1 MRSKNDFLR
10 ALSAVGIVIAAALI
24 AGCGGGGGSSSSGSG
39 GSSSS
44 SSSGS
49 SSSSSGSSSSSTVS
63 NQVTV
68 TVAKSTVTS
77 TRTPNIPTV
86 SVTVCAPGTSTC
98 QTIDNIQVDTMSY
111 GLRLVNTAASSVLSS
126 LSAETDSSGNTI
138 AECTVFADGYTWG
151 SVRKADVKIGG
162 ETASNIPIGILGDMD
177 STNPAPSSCSSR
189 TTGASE
195 NTASAI
201 GANGI
206 LGIGVA
212 PYDCP
217 GCVSTTNNATY
228 YSCGSS
234 SCNQTAMALTSEVT
248 NPVAKFTSDNNG
260 IILTMPAIDTS
271 GATSVTG
278 TLTFGIG
285 TQSNN
290 TYSASQK
297 FGTDSAGNV
306 NSTVLATPTGAT
318 FGFFDSGSNGYFFDD
333 STLTQCSGSTWY
345 CPSSTTTRSVTVSNK
360 SGSTASATVT
370 MTIANE
376 TSLSTSNYA
385 LNDLAGTLGLTNVM
399 DFGLP
404 FFYGKTVYFG
414 YDTAA
419 AGTGSQSPYVAY

>member
-1 MRSKNDFLR
+1 M
-10 ALSAVGIVIAAALI
+10 
-24 AGCGGGGGSSSSGSG
+24 
-39 GSSSS
+39 
-44 SSSGS
+44 
-49 SSSSSGSSSSSTVS
+49 S

-111 GLRLVNTAASSVLSS
+111 GLRLVNTAASTVLGS

-151 SVRKADVKIGG
+151 SVRKADVKIAG

-177 STNPAPSSCSSR
+177 STISAPSSCSSQS
-189 TTGASE
+189 TGSSE

-217 GCVSTTNNATY
+217 SCVSTANNGTY

-234 SCNQTAMALTSEVT
+234 TCSQTAMALTSQVA

-260 IILTMPAIDTS
+260 IVLTMPSIDTS
-271 GATSVTG
+271 GVVSATG

-306 NSTVLATPTGAT
+306 NSTVLSSTSAST

-333 STLTQCSGSTWY
+333 STLAQCSGGSWY
-345 CPSSTTTRSVTVSNK
+345 CPTSTTTRSVTVSNK

-370 MTIANE
+370 MTIAKE
-376 TSLSTSNYA
+376 SALSTSNYA
-385 LNDLAGTLGLTNVM
+385 FNDLAGTLGLSNVM

-414 YDTAA
+414 YDTAT
-419 AGTGSQSPYVAY
+419 AGTGSQSPFVAY

>member
-1 MRSKNDFLR
+1 MRSENRFLR
-10 ALSAVGIVIAAALI
+10 RICAVCVVIATALLT
-24 AGCGGGGGSSSSGSG
+24 GCGGGGSSGSG

-49 SSSSSGSSSSSTVS
+49 SSGSSSSSSSSTAS

-68 TVAKSTVTS
+68 TVAKSALTS

-86 SVTVCAPGTSTC
+86 SVTVCVPGTSTC

-111 GLRLVNTAASSVLSS
+111 GLRLVNTAASAVLGS
-126 LSAETDSSGNTI
+126 LSAETDSSGNAI
-138 AECTVFADGYTWG
+138 AECSVFADGYTWG
-151 SVRKADVKIGG
+151 SVRRADVKIAG

-177 STNPAPSSCSSR
+177 STIAAPSSCTSR
-189 TTGASE
+189 TTGSSE
-195 NTASAI
+195 NTVNAI

-217 GCVSTTNNATY
+217 TCVTTASNGTY

-234 SCNQTAMALTSEVT
+234 TCSQTTMALTSQVA
-248 NPVAKFTSDNNG
+248 NPVANFTSDNNG
-260 IILTMPAIDTS
+260 IILTMPSIDTS
-271 GATSVTG
+271 GAVSATG

-290 TYSASQK
+290 TYSASHK
-297 FGTDSAGNV
+297 FGTDSSGNV
-306 NSTVLATPTGAT
+306 NSTVLSSTSAST

-333 STLTQCSGSTWY
+333 STLAQCSGGTWY
-345 CPSSTTTRSVTVSNK
+345 CPSPTTTRSVTVSNK
-360 SGSTASATVT
+360 SGSAASANVT
-370 MTIANE
+370 MTIASE
-376 TSLSTSNYA
+376 STLSTSNYA
-385 LNDLAGTLGLTNVM
+385 FNDLAGTLGLSNVM

-414 YDTAA
+414 YDTAT